1 MLNVKK
7 QNSVFDNVKGY
18 CQYKILMKNN
28 LPVTMEGKLVKLNW
42 NILVLGLRYSNA
54 NGIPL
59 QINFANKFLCY
70 WAESFVYKQKRQ

>member
-28 LPVTMEGKLVKLNW
+28 LPVTMEGKLVKLN
-42 NILVLGLRYSNA
+42 
-54 NGIPL
+54 
-59 QINFANKFLCY
+59 
-70 WAESFVYKQKRQ
+70 